1 MNGIDKIKMLSGAKP
16 FESITNYIFIV
27 TDDISNDILGVYNT
41 MQKGKEYLITI
52 LSKHKTEERFDLV
65 EDSESL
71 LIIKSTENNIRY
83 KIERFKIK

>member
-1 MNGIDKIKMLSGAKP
+1 
-16 FESITNYIFIV
+16 
-27 TDDISNDILGVYNT
+27 